1 MKKFK
6 THRYIRK
13 KAVIMG
19 LPISL
24 FALMMTSVIISMIL
38 IIFSFSLLFIIT
50 TFVFNGL
57 LFLGLSIYHNNPT
70 NLSMKNIFPDTISNK
85 RKSVLIYEDN

>member
-1 MKKFK
+1 
-6 THRYIRK
+6 
-13 KAVIMG
+13 MG

-24 FALMMTSVIISMIL
+24 FALIMTSVIVSMIL
-38 IIFSFSLLFIIT
+38 IIFSFSLSLIMA

-57 LFLGLSIYHNNPT
+57 LFLGLSVYHNNPAT
-70 NLSMKNIFPDTISNK
+70 FSMKKVFPHTISNK